1 MWETILSNLL
11 TFQTAVALFIGVIGG
26 IIIGVLPGLNATM
39 AVSLLLP
46 VTFAMEPYA
55 GFIML
60 MAIYTSAFYGGSI
73 SAILIRTP
81 GTPSSAATAI
91 DGYELTRQGRGL
103 EAVGMSTVASMIGG
117 TLSGIALLTI
127 SPMLAKVSL
136 LFSAPE
142 YFLIALFGL
151 TVIGGLSGGSMIKG
165 FLMGAFGLCLGTIG
179 MDTITGQIRFT
190 FGSDALSSGI
200 SLVPAMIGLFSISQV
215 MVQAEEY
222 KKIINPQ
229 KIEDNSDTL
238 KGKFL
243 PTLKEIFQ
251 LLPNFIRSSIIG
263 IFIGILP
270 GAGGDIG
277 AWLSYSEAKKA
288 SKTPEQF
295 GKGSI
300 EAICASE
307 TANNAVTGGSVI
319 PLITLGIP
327 GSAVASVLL
336 GGFLV
341 HGMVPGSQMFT
352 KMATTTY
359 TIIIGFIISNILMGI
374 VGILIGR
381 YVIKVTKMP
390 ISLLAP
396 AIVVL
401 SSIGSYAIASNI
413 SDVYLMLT
421 FGLIGY
427 FMRKLDLPSAPA
439 ILGLL
444 LGPLAENGY
453 MNALVMAKGN
463 VFSYYLSRPIS
474 VLLATF
480 IAVTILW
487 PLVGKYIKKKR
498 KSTVEA
504 DNSAADKS

>member
-1 MWETILSNLL
+1 MWETIFSNLF
-11 TFQTAVALFIGVIGG
+11 TIQTGIALFVGVVGG
-26 IIIGVLPGLNATM
+26 IMIGVLPGLNATM

-81 GTPSSAATAI
+81 GTPSSAATAM
-91 DGYELTRQGRGL
+91 DGYELTKQGRGL
-103 EAVGMSTVASMIGG
+103 EAIGMSTVASMIGG

-142 YFLIALFGL
+142 YFMIALFGL

-165 FLMGAFGLCLGTIG
+165 FLMGAFGLFLGTIG
-179 MDTITGQIRFT
+179 QDSMTGQIRFA

-215 MVQAEEY
+215 MVQAEGY
-222 KKIINPQ
+222 KKIINPTPM
-229 KIEDNSDTL
+229 EDNLASL

-243 PTLKEIFQ
+243 PSLQEIIGF
-251 LLPNFIRSSIIG
+251 LPNFIRSSIIG

-288 SKTPEQF
+288 SKNPEQF
-295 GKGSI
+295 GKGSM
-300 EAICASE
+300 EAICAAE

-319 PLITLGIP
+319 PLLTLGIP

-341 HGMVPGSQMFT
+341 HGMVPGNQMFT

-374 VGILIGR
+374 VGVAIGR
-381 YVIKVTKMP
+381 YVINVTKMP

-396 AIVVL
+396 VIVVL
-401 SSIGSYAIASNI
+401 SSIGSYAISSSM
-413 SDVYLMLT
+413 SDVYLMLV

-453 MNALVMAKGN
+453 MNSVVMAKGN
-463 VFSYYLSRPIS
+463 MFSYFLSRPIS
-474 VLLATF
+474 MVLALF
-480 IAVTILW
+480 IVMTILW
-487 PLVGKYIKKKR
+487 PVVSKYFKKGGK
-498 KSTVEA
+498 TNGDAV
-504 DNSAADKS
+504 

>member
-1 MWETILSNLL
+1 MWESIIGNLFS
-11 TFQTAVALFIGVIGG
+11 FQTGIALLVGVVGG
-26 IIIGVLPGLNATM
+26 MAIGVLPGLNATM

-46 VTFAMEPYA
+46 VTFSMEPYA

-60 MAIYTSAFYGGSI
+60 MAIYTAAFYGGSI

-91 DGYELTRQGRGL
+91 DGYELTKQGRGL
-103 EAVGMSTVASMIGG
+103 EAIGMSTVASMIGG

-127 SPMLAKVSL
+127 SPLLAKVSL

-142 YFLIALFGL
+142 YFLIAVFGL

-165 FLMGAFGLCLGTIG
+165 FLMGAFGLFLGTIG
-179 MDTITGQIRFT
+179 MDTITGQFRFT
-190 FGSDALSSGI
+190 FDSDFLSSGI
-200 SLVPAMIGLFSISQV
+200 SLVPALIGMFSISQV
-215 MVQAEEY
+215 LVQAEDY
-222 KKIINPQ
+222 ARIVNPVKID
-229 KIEDNSDTL
+229 DNTANL

-243 PTLKEIFQ
+243 PTLKEFWRLI
-251 LLPNFIRSSIIG
+251 PNIIRSSIIG
-263 IFIGILP
+263 IFVGILP

-288 SKTPEQF
+288 SKKPEEF
-295 GKGSI
+295 GKGSL
-300 EAICASE
+300 EALCAAE

-359 TIIIGFIISNILMGI
+359 TIIVGFIISNLLMGLVGMLIARHI
-374 VGILIGR
+374 V
-381 YVIKVTKMP
+381 KVTKLP
-390 ISLLAP
+390 VSLLSP
-396 AIVVL
+396 GIVAL
-401 SSIGSYAIASNI
+401 SVVGSYAINSNMN
-413 SDVYLMLT
+413 DVYLMLV

-427 FMRKLDLPSAPA
+427 LMRKLDLPSAPA

-444 LGPLAENGY
+444 LGPLAENGFT
-453 MNALVMAKGN
+453 NALVMAKGDP
-463 VFSYYLSRPIS
+463 VSYYLSRPLS
-474 VLLATF
+474 VLLIVF
-480 IAVTILW
+480 IIFTIAW
-487 PLVGKYIKKKR
+487 PFISDALKKR
-498 KSTVEA
+498 KKATA
-504 DNSAADKS
+504 TA

>member
-1 MWETILSNLL
+1 MWEIILSNLL
-11 TFQTAVALFIGVIGG
+11 TLQTAVALFVGVVGG
-26 IIIGVLPGLNATM
+26 IVIGVLPGLNATM

-81 GTPSSAATAI
+81 GTPASAATAI
-91 DGYELTRQGRGL
+91 DGYELTKQGRGL
-103 EAVGMSTVASMIGG
+103 EAIGMATVASMIGG
-117 TLSGIALLTI
+117 TLSGFALLTI

-136 LFSAPE
+136 WFSAPE

-165 FLMGAFGLCLGTIG
+165 FLMGAFGLFLGTIG
-179 MDTITGQIRFT
+179 LDSITGQFRFT
-190 FGSDALSSGI
+190 FGSDALSGGI

-215 MVQAEEY
+215 MVQAEGY
-222 KKIINPQ
+222 KNIINPQ
-229 KIEDNSDTL
+229 KIKDNLDTL

-243 PTLKEIFQ
+243 PTLKEMVQ
-251 LLPNFIRSSIIG
+251 YTPNFIRSSIIG
-263 IFIGILP
+263 IFVGILP

-288 SKTPEQF
+288 SKNPEQF
-295 GKGSI
+295 GKGSM

-341 HGMVPGSQMFT
+341 HGMVPGNQMFT
-352 KMATTTY
+352 EKASITY

-374 VGILIGR
+374 VGVMIGR
-381 YVIKVTKMP
+381 YVIKVTKIP
-390 ISLLAP
+390 VSLLSP

-401 SSIGSYAIASNI
+401 SAIGSYAINSSM
-413 SDVYLMLT
+413 SDVYLMLV

-427 FMRKLDLPSAPA
+427 FMRKMDLPSAPA

-453 MNALVMAKGN
+453 MNALVMAKGDTLA
-463 VFSYYLSRPIS
+463 YYFSRPVS
-474 VLLATF
+474 VVLIIF
-480 IAVTILW
+480 IVLTVLW
-487 PLVGKYIKKKR
+487 PLISQYIQKKR
-498 KSTVEA
+498 SIKTEPENF
-504 DNSAADKS
+504 D

>member
-1 MWETILSNLL
+1 MWETIFSNLF
-11 TFQTAVALFIGVIGG
+11 TIQTGIALFVGVVGG
-26 IIIGVLPGLNATM
+26 IMIGVLPGLNATM

-81 GTPSSAATAI
+81 GTPSSAATAM
-91 DGYELTRQGRGL
+91 DGYELTKQGRGL
-103 EAVGMSTVASMIGG
+103 EAIGMSTVASMIGG

-142 YFLIALFGL
+142 YFMIALFGL

-165 FLMGAFGLCLGTIG
+165 FLMGAFGLFLGTIG
-179 MDTITGQIRFT
+179 QDSMTGQIRFA

-215 MVQAEEY
+215 MVQAEGY
-222 KKIINPQ
+222 KKIINPTPM
-229 KIEDNSDTL
+229 KDNLASL

-243 PTLKEIFQ
+243 PSLQEIIGF
-251 LLPNFIRSSIIG
+251 LPNFIRSSIIG

-288 SKTPEQF
+288 SKNPEQF
-295 GKGSI
+295 GKGSM
-300 EAICASE
+300 EAICAAE

-319 PLITLGIP
+319 PLLTLGIP

-341 HGMVPGSQMFT
+341 HGMVPGNQMFT

-374 VGILIGR
+374 VGVAIGR
-381 YVIKVTKMP
+381 YVINVTKMP

-396 AIVVL
+396 VIVVL
-401 SSIGSYAIASNI
+401 SSIGSYAISSSM
-413 SDVYLMLT
+413 SDVYLMLV

-453 MNALVMAKGN
+453 MNSVVMAKGN
-463 VFSYYLSRPIS
+463 MFSYFLGRPIS
-474 VLLATF
+474 MVLALF
-480 IAVTILW
+480 IVMTILW
-487 PLVGKYIKKKR
+487 PVVSKYLKKGGK
-498 KSTVEA
+498 TNGDAV
-504 DNSAADKS
+504 